1 MIEPAACYVFNLPLR
16 SALGPL
22 RHLARHNEMSA
33 VEVTAE
39 VVQTSRDVAV

>member
-1 MIEPAACYVFNLPLR
+1 VKILLADSEP
-16 SALGPL
+16 STHGPL